1 MHFVVEFIRMIY
13 ITNNFHCNFG
23 WRENAFDATK
33 KSRTLFRMFSGGVDD
48 SLKCLFLLLYEEEI
62 FISRERIHFYCFL
75 PTKIFY
81 ASRKLSLL
89 QQDDNFN
96 FTSKNREPL
105 VKL

>member
-33 KSRTLFRMFSGGVDD
+33 KSRTLFRMFSGVDD